1 MVHHTCALTQAHKH
15 EGQVLQPETA
25 AFRDLVRGGISDK
38 ERKESVLQGG
48 QEGRPRKASVKVKCH
63 SAASG
68 EPKCKGWSAGEKSWC
83 KDRSRT
89 RVKSLQRRRTCGKFV
104 VRRGSE
110 ERHFFS
116 TVHHIKMTG
125 TL

>member
-38 ERKESVLQGG
+38 ERKESMLQGG

-63 SAASG
+63 SAASS
-68 EPKCKGWSAGEKSWC
+68 EPKCKGGGRLARKAGAK
-83 KDRSRT
+83 T
-89 RVKSLQRRRTCGKFV
+89 GHG
-104 VRRGSE
+104 RGSSPYKGE
-110 ERHFFS
+110 GHVGS
-116 TVHHIKMTG
+116 
-125 TL
+125 L

>member
-38 ERKESVLQGG
+38 ERKESVLRGG

-63 SAASG
+63 SAASS
-68 EPKCKGWSAGEKSWC
+68 EPKCKGGVGWREKPVQRQVTDEGQVLTKE
-83 KDRSRT
+83 KDMWE
-89 RVKSLQRRRTCGKFV
+89 VC
-104 VRRGSE
+104 SE
-110 ERHFFS
+110 ERQ
-116 TVHHIKMTG
+116 
-125 TL
+125 